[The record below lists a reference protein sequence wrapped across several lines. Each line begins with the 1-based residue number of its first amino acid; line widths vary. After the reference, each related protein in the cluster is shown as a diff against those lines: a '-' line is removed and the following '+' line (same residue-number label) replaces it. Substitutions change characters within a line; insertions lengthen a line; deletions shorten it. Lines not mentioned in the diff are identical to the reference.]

1 MPRPENF
8 STRPMLDKI
17 TRLLYQPE
25 INEESQK
32 RIQEIKDFLKNN
44 HEYIFIIYFN
54 HISLNDPAVVLHLA
68 EQISPEGHNQHLLAP
83 VSYSHADTSKLEGKI
98 FQSFNHLINK
108 ASIETVPIIQNY
120 QIDDE
125 KYRYT
130 QNQADATYFKYLR
143 RLKELKKSNI
153 QIGVLISPEGHRSED
168 GQLSEGEKGVI
179 ATGKILAPVVYVP
192 AGIHYINIK
201 DAKELGNYKRNSFN
215 PGRKMAINVGE
226 ITQQEHYKDEPS
238 LEELMKKLALALP
251 EKMRGVW
258 Q

>member
-1 MPRPENF
+1 M
-8 STRPMLDKI
+8 
-17 TRLLYQPE
+17 
-25 INEESQK
+25 
-32 RIQEIKDFLKNN
+32 
-44 HEYIFIIYFN
+44 
-54 HISLNDPAVVLHLA
+54 
-68 EQISPEGHNQHLLAP
+68 
-83 VSYSHADTSKLEGKI
+83 
-98 FQSFNHLINK
+98 
-108 ASIETVPIIQNY
+108 
-120 QIDDE
+120 
-125 KYRYT
+125 
-130 QNQADATYFKYLR
+130 
-143 RLKELKKSNI
+143 
-153 QIGVLISPEGHRSED
+153 
-168 GQLSEGEKGVI
+168 I

>member
-8 STRPMLDKI
+8 STRPILDKV

-25 INEESQK
+25 INENSQK

-98 FQSFNHLINK
+98 FQPFNNLINQ
-108 ASIETVPIIQNY
+108 ASIETVPIVQKY
-120 QIDDE
+120 QIDHE
-125 KYRYT
+125 KYHYT
-130 QNQADATYFKYLR
+130 QDQADATYFKYLR

-179 ATGKILAPVVYVP
+179 ATGKILAPVIYIPLGVYYP
-192 AGIHYINIK
+192 GK
-201 DAKELGNYKRNSFN
+201 YKHNSLNF
-215 PGRKMAINVGE
+215 GRKMAINVGE
-226 ITQQEHYKDEPS
+226 ITQQDNSKNYPS
-238 LEELMKKLALALP
+238 LEELMKKLALTLP
-251 EKMRGVW
+251 EKMHGMW